1 MKYWGFLL
9 AKLLAVYAVLRLL
22 WLLIETLLPEPEIF
36 LYTHLPRFPN
46 DLPWTIAILLFW
58 LLSLG
63 LLALV
68 VWDQRTR
75 CRTCL
80 RRLRM
85 PVESGSWSR
94 ATLFA
99 PPRKSLICPYGH
111 GTLDEPVAHVSAQP
125 PTEWHP
131 HGDIWKEL
139 ETLDRERP

>member
-1 MKYWGFLL
+1 MKYWGFLF
-9 AKLLAVYAVLRLL
+9 AKLLAAGAVLRLV

-46 DLPWTIAILLFW
+46 DLPWTVAILLFW
-58 LLSLG
+58 LLSIG
-63 LLALV
+63 LLVLV
-68 VWDQRTR
+68 ILDQRTR

-85 PVESGSWSR
+85 PVESGNWSL

-111 GTLDEPVAHVSAQP
+111 GTLDEPVTHVSAQS
-125 PTEWHP
+125 PTEWRP

-139 ETLDRERP
+139 ETLDRDRR